1 MFIAT
6 KELQEKAKYKK
17 VLEDNETI
25 GWTLCHKDAVGFNNK
40 EKIESMNIDTI
51 KQHFLK
57 YASPKNMFLLP
68 REIGFLGELKEFI
81 EEQKD

>member
-40 EKIESMNIDTI
+40 EKYKFSPAGES
-51 KQHFLK
+51 QVRPLRPFPAVC
-57 YASPKNMFLLP
+57 ASAVITVP
-68 REIGFLGELKEFI
+68 
-81 EEQKD
+81 